1 MNAET
6 NHPER
11 PRHTVPL
18 PGCHPVPLAS
28 YLKGLGLFRLVA
40 EQVDP
45 DARCYWKNE
54 GFVLVSNLDADKLID
69 FLLNQYRPSPI
80 MAPWNSGSG
89 FYFQEEKLKE
99 KDPLTGKRKKTGIR
113 NQPTEA
119 TRTIDG
125 LLNSSNPRL
134 TDLRTCV
141 QIAKKILHEQQ
152 LTEAP
157 DDNVKDFLISTLRN
171 RLPDSYLWC
180 LDAAYTLL
188 PAGAKPPPL
197 LGSGLNDGNLEF
209 SNNFIQH
216 ILKTIP
222 DQQNKKR
229 ENSDKPL
236 HSCLFGLPEK
246 TLEKTSVGQF
256 DPFNAGGTNAGT
268 GFDSASSINPWDFI
282 LTIEG
287 TLLFSASFVRK
298 FQYSQQGQLSFPF
311 CVRSVGVGYPSG
323 ALADENKEGSRAEMW
338 MPLWKRPAN
347 LYELRSILG
356 EGRAQISGRPARNGV
371 DFARAAVSLGIDRG
385 LSEFQRFGFL
395 KRNGRSHFATP
406 LDRLPVQRNR
416 YVRLLEE
423 IDPWLDRFR
432 SRAASTNPEPPAGV
446 ASALRR
452 LENSILRLCQTEDP
466 ARVQDVLCALGH
478 CERTVARSLRWTR
491 ETAHLRPIHGLSVAW
506 ANAAD
511 TGHAEYRLALSLASS
526 TLLTANTQFPF
537 RYFLEP
543 VNHWGNHWR
552 EESLRDT
559 AWTDGSLAYSLNAIL
574 HRQLLIAQNSPANGE
589 TSHFAHFARKTAP
602 LPDIAAFIEDTLDE
616 PLFADLL
623 WGLSL
628 IDWTNRD
635 QVVEVTSPPNG
646 HTPDALYSLLKLC
659 FAGSSIRE
667 TTIPVVPAI
676 HNRATHGDAEEAS
689 RLASRRLRASGLTP
703 VIEKVTASE
712 THARRIAASLIFP
725 ISTGTVNSLDHQIL
739 LEPEKDR
746 GEEHL
751 KQEFKVS

>member
-6 NHPER
+6 HLANR
-11 PRHTVPL
+11 PRHTVTL

-40 EQVDP
+40 EQVDS

-54 GFVLVSNLDADKLID
+54 QLVLESKFDPNELMD
-69 FLLNQYRPSPI
+69 FLLNQYQPSPI
-80 MAPWNSGSG
+80 MAPWNGGSG
-89 FYFQEEKLKE
+89 FYPKDNDRALRIIETSTIDRFHQYRTILACCRREVEDFDLKE
-99 KDPLTGKRKKTGIR
+99 KPEKAVK
-113 NQPTEA
+113 ES
-119 TRTIDG
+119 
-125 LLNSSNPRL
+125 LL
-134 TDLRTCV
+134 
-141 QIAKKILHEQQ
+141 QH
-152 LTEAP
+152 
-157 DDNVKDFLISTLRN
+157 LRN
-171 RLPDSYLWC
+171 TLPEEALAW
-180 LDAAYTLL
+180 LDAAYLMGEDG
-188 PAGAKPPPL
+188 PKFPPL
-197 LGSGLNDGNLEF
+197 LGTGGNDGRLDF
-209 SNNFIQH
+209 TNNFMQRLIEV
-216 ILKTIP
+216 LDAEKGGP
-222 DQQNKKR
+222 GK
-229 ENSDKPL
+229 ESDTLLRAALFESPL
-236 HSCLFGLPEK
+236 PGQGKAPI
-246 TLEKTSVGQF
+246 GQF
-256 DPFNAGGTNAGT
+256 DPNAAGGANAGT
-268 GFDSASSINPWDFI
+268 GFDAPSSVNPWDY
-282 LTIEG
+282 LLMLEG
-287 TLLFSASFVRK
+287 ALLFAVASAKRLESATI
-298 FQYSQQGQLSFPF
+298 GQLAYPF
-311 CVRSVGVGYPSG
+311 CVRAAGVGYASES
-323 ALADENKEGSRAEMW
+323 LADEKASRAEMW
-338 MPLWKRPAN
+338 MPLWDRPTD
-347 LYELRSILG
+347 LRDLRSILG

-371 DFARAAVSLGIDRG
+371 DFARAVATLGVDRG
-385 LSEFQRFGFL
+385 LTAFQRFGFQV
-395 KRNGRSHFATP
+395 RNGLAYFATP
-406 LDRLPVQRNR
+406 LDRLPVQRNQ

-478 CERTVARSLRWTR
+478 CERTLARSLRWTR

-511 TGHAEYRLALSLASS
+511 TGHVEYRLALSLASS
-526 TLLTANTQFPF
+526 TLLAANTQFPF

-574 HRQLLIAQNSPANGE
+574 HRQLLIAQNSPAKGE
-589 TSHFAHFARKTAP
+589 TNHFVHFARKTAP

-689 RLASRRLRASGLTP
+689 RVASRRLRASGLTP
-703 VIEKVTASE
+703 VIDKLTASE
-712 THARRIAASLIFP
+712 AHTRRTGATLIFP
-725 ISTGTVNSLDHQIL
+725 ISTGAVNSLDHQIL
-739 LEPEKDR
+739 LEPEKGSGDER
-746 GEEHL
+746 IKREFESSEEMP
-751 KQEFKVS
+751 QITF